1 MDTIA
6 NECNVIENVGNNQT
20 DSEKNASAVGEN
32 ILKAAFPQIIG
43 FSIEAY
49 TISSS
54 EVKLVGCSVR
64 CSEKQML
71 KSPVKLLI

>member
-49 TISSS
+49 TISS
-54 EVKLVGCSVR
+54 
-64 CSEKQML
+64 
-71 KSPVKLLI
+71 